1 MQKIVWISS
10 TLGAGIHLSLNVNV
24 RSRDGF
30 FRNVDLG
37 SETATSSL
45 LRPEAAKP
53 SQQAAKTGQPG
64 AKPSQQAAKSVQ
76 QAAKTGQQAVKTGQP
91 VAKPIHQSNTIRSE
105 GSLSI
110 DSLSGSSS
118 VGGKPI
124 FSETNMQS
132 SLGYL
137 P

>member
-1 MQKIVWISS
+1 MSVF
-10 TLGAGIHLSLNVNV
+10 
-24 RSRDGF
+24 RDGF
-30 FRNVDLG
+30 FRNVDLS

-45 LRPEAAKP
+45 LRPEAAKTV
-53 SQQAAKTGQPG
+53 QQAAKTGQQA
-64 AKPSQQAAKSVQ
+64 AKSGQQVAKSVQ
-76 QAAKTGQQAVKTGQP
+76 QAAKTGQPAAKTGQTV

>member
-1 MQKIVWISS
+1 MYVF
-10 TLGAGIHLSLNVNV
+10 
-24 RSRDGF
+24 RDGF

-45 LRPEAAKP
+45 LRPEAAKTV
-53 SQQAAKTGQPG
+53 QQAAKTGH
-64 AKPSQQAAKSVQ
+64 QAAKSVQ
-76 QAAKTGQQAVKTGQP
+76 QAAKSSQPAAKTGP
-91 VAKPIHQSNTIRSE
+91 TVAKPTHQSNTIRSE

>member
-1 MQKIVWISS
+1 MYVF
-10 TLGAGIHLSLNVNV
+10 
-24 RSRDGF
+24 RDGF

-45 LRPEAAKP
+45 LRPEAAKTVQQAAKAGQLAAKP
-53 SQQAAKTGQPG
+53 GQQAAKAGQQAAKTGQ
-64 AKPSQQAAKSVQ
+64 S
-76 QAAKTGQQAVKTGQP
+76 AAKTGPT
-91 VAKPIHQSNTIRSE
+91 VAKPTHQSNTIRSE

>member
-1 MQKIVWISS
+1 M
-10 TLGAGIHLSLNVNV
+10 
-24 RSRDGF
+24 
-30 FRNVDLG
+30 DLG

-53 SQQAAKTGQPG
+53 VQQAAKTAQQAAKTG
-64 AKPSQQAAKSVQ
+64 QQAAKSVQ
-76 QAAKTGQQAVKTGQP
+76 QAAKSGQQAAKTGQQA
-91 VAKPIHQSNTIRSE
+91 AKPTHQSNTIRSE

>member
-1 MQKIVWISS
+1 MF
-10 TLGAGIHLSLNVNV
+10 L
-24 RSRDGF
+24 RDGF

-45 LRPEAAKP
+45 LRPEAAKTGQQVAKTV
-53 SQQAAKTGQPG
+53 QQAAKTG
-64 AKPSQQAAKSVQ
+64 QQAAKSVQ
-76 QAAKTGQQAVKTGQP
+76 QAAKTAQQAAKTGQP
-91 VAKPIHQSNTIRSE
+91 AAKPTHQSNTIRSE

>member
-1 MQKIVWISS
+1 M
-10 TLGAGIHLSLNVNV
+10 NVF
-24 RSRDGF
+24 RDGF

-45 LRPEAAKP
+45 LRPEAAKTG
-53 SQQAAKTGQPG
+53 QQTAKTG
-64 AKPSQQAAKSVQ
+64 QQAAKSVQ
-76 QAAKTGQQAVKTGQP
+76 QAAKTGQPAAKTGPP
-91 VAKPIHQSNTIRSE
+91 VAKKTHQSNTIRSE